1 LNVSELLKPISEDVP
16 SGENQEYAECFL
28 ALERASQPGEER
40 QVGDDIIPAEE
51 PNYVTVSELAEEVM
65 KLSHD
70 LRAAVQMAHAELR
83 LGNMDDFAEV
93 TKYVRGCIEDN
104 WDTCHPQL
112 DADDDNDPTMRVNS
126 LLELS
131 SSNTIIRALRLV
143 PLTNSAAFGRVCLRD
158 IMVAQ
163 GEMERPSDMEK
174 SLDLATVN
182 AAFSDTAEENLKEK
196 AEAAKVAL
204 ENLKAIEDKFNTEI
218 PGLGP
223 SFAEVNKVLEKIIL
237 RLEGANDLQDAGASL
252 EDQGENTEIT
262 NDEVEGEGV
271 SSAQSPTLVASVAV
285 GAIRSIADVKKTLDQ
300 VITYYEKN
308 EPSSPVPVL
317 IKRAKRLVGAD
328 FVSIIKDIAPNG
340 MDNVEIV
347 AGITDDDD

>member
-1 LNVSELLKPISEDVP
+1 MNVSELLKPISEDVP

-104 WDTCHPQL
+104 WDHCHPQL

-158 IMVAQ
+158 VMVAQ

-196 AEAAKVAL
+196 AEAAKNAL

-237 RLEGANDLQDAGASL
+237 RLEGANDSQDAGASL

-262 NDEVEGEGV
+262 NDEVEGV

>member
-1 LNVSELLKPISEDVP
+1 MNVSELLKPISEDVP

-237 RLEGANDLQDAGASL
+237 RLEGANDAQDSAASS
-252 EDQGENTEIT
+252 EDKGENTEII
-262 NDEVEGEGV
+262 NDEVEGV

>member
-1 LNVSELLKPISEDVP
+1 MNVSELLKPISEESP

-158 IMVAQ
+158 VMVAQ

-196 AEAAKVAL
+196 AEAAKIAL

-237 RLEGANDLQDAGASL
+237 RLEGANDSQDAGASL

-262 NDEVEGEGV
+262 NDEVEGV

>member
-1 LNVSELLKPISEDVP
+1 MNVSELLKPISEDVP

-104 WDTCHPQL
+104 WDHCHPQL

-158 IMVAQ
+158 VMVAQ

-196 AEAAKVAL
+196 AEAAKIAL

-237 RLEGANDLQDAGASL
+237 RLEGANDSQDAGASL

-262 NDEVEGEGV
+262 NDEVEGV

>member
-1 LNVSELLKPISEDVP
+1 MNVSELLKPISEDFP

-158 IMVAQ
+158 VMVAQ

-196 AEAAKVAL
+196 AEAAKNAL

-237 RLEGANDLQDAGASL
+237 RLEG
-252 EDQGENTEIT
+252 T
-262 NDEVEGEGV
+262 NDEVEGV

>member
-1 LNVSELLKPISEDVP
+1 MNVSELLKPISEDVP

-28 ALERASQPGEER
+28 ALERASQPSEER
-40 QVGDDIIPAEE
+40 QVGDDIIAAEE

-83 LGNMDDFAEV
+83 LGNLDDFAEV
-93 TKYVRGCIEDN
+93 TKYIRGCIEDN

-131 SSNTIIRALRLV
+131 SSSTTLRALRLV

-158 IMVAQ
+158 VMVAQ

-182 AAFSDTAEENLKEK
+182 AAFSDTSEDNLKDK
-196 AEAAKVAL
+196 TEAAKAAL
-204 ENLKAIEDKFNTEI
+204 EDLKAIDDKFNTEI

-223 SFAEVNKVLEKIIL
+223 SFAEINKVLEKIIS
-237 RLEGANDLQDAGASL
+237 RLEGANDVQDAGALSD
-252 EDQGENTEIT
+252 DQAENAEAN
-262 NDEVEGEGV
+262 NDEFEGVGV
-271 SSAQSPTLVASVAV
+271 SSGQSSTPSASVAA
-285 GAIRSIADVKKTLDQ
+285 GPIRSVADVKKTLDQ

-347 AGITDDDD
+347 AGITDDND

>member
-158 IMVAQ
+158 VMVAQ

-237 RLEGANDLQDAGASL
+237 RLEGANDAQDSAASS
-252 EDQGENTEIT
+252 EDKGENTEII
-262 NDEVEGEGV
+262 NDEVEGV

>member
-1 LNVSELLKPISEDVP
+1 
-16 SGENQEYAECFL
+16 
-28 ALERASQPGEER
+28 
-40 QVGDDIIPAEE
+40 
-51 PNYVTVSELAEEVM
+51 
-65 KLSHD
+65 
-70 LRAAVQMAHAELR
+70 
-83 LGNMDDFAEV
+83 
-93 TKYVRGCIEDN
+93 
-104 WDTCHPQL
+104 
-112 DADDDNDPTMRVNS
+112 MRVNS

-158 IMVAQ
+158 VMVAQ

-196 AEAAKVAL
+196 AEAAKIAL

-237 RLEGANDLQDAGASL
+237 RLEGANDAQDSAASS
-252 EDQGENTEIT
+252 EDKGENTEII
-262 NDEVEGEGV
+262 NDEVEGV

>member
-1 LNVSELLKPISEDVP
+1 MNVSELLKPISEDVP

-158 IMVAQ
+158 VMVAQ

-196 AEAAKVAL
+196 AEAAKIAL
-204 ENLKAIEDKFNTEI
+204 ENLKVIEDKFNTEI

-237 RLEGANDLQDAGASL
+237 RLEGANDSQDAGASL

-262 NDEVEGEGV
+262 NDEVEGV

>member
-1 LNVSELLKPISEDVP
+1 MNVSELLKPISEDVP

-28 ALERASQPGEER
+28 ALERHSQPGEER

-158 IMVAQ
+158 VMVAQ

-196 AEAAKVAL
+196 AEAAKIAL

-262 NDEVEGEGV
+262 NDEVEGV